1 MTETR
6 STEAKSGS
14 AHGQGSCGNS
24 RIGIE
29 AGPLIRFMIDF
40 NVNNLADF
48 AAGSN
53 NG

>member
-6 STEAKSGS
+6 STEAKSSS
-14 AHGQGSCGNS
+14 AHGQGNCGNS

-40 NVNNLADF
+40 NVNNLAVF